1 MIAHDFA
8 YYRPDTL
15 KEAYRIY
22 HEQSALNRAPAYYA
36 GGSEVITM
44 SRAGSILPDAVID
57 LKAIPECTRMGFAEE
72 SLMIGACVTLSAIA
86 ESKLFPMLGTT
97 AGRIA
102 DHTNQCRITLGGNV
116 CGTIIY
122 RESVLPLLLTDSSV
136 YVYGA
141 NGERKVPIKEA
152 FYQRAMLKKGDFISR
167 FAIDKKWLS
176 APYIHVKK
184 TKNEKIDYPLLTLVA
199 VLEGGCVR
207 MAFSGLCEFPF
218 RSSGIEDI
226 LNDPDCT
233 ISEKAERITHQLPG
247 PYLDNLD
254 GSAEYRSFV
263 LKNTV
268 HKALQEL
275 GGMSN
280 SSV

>member
-1 MIAHDFA
+1 MIAHDFD
-8 YYRPDTL
+8 YYRPDTM
-15 KEAYRIY
+15 KEAYGIY
-22 HEQSALNRAPAYYA
+22 QKLSAMDKSPAYYA

-44 SRAGSILPDAVID
+44 SRAGSILPGAVVD
-57 LKAIPECTRMGFAEE
+57 LKAIPECTYMGFTDEG
-72 SLMIGACVTLSAIA
+72 LMIGACVTLSAIA

-97 AGRIA
+97 VSRIA

-122 RESVLPLLLTDSSV
+122 RESVLPLLLTDCSV
-136 YVYGA
+136 YLWGA
-141 NGERKVPIKEA
+141 NGERRVPIKDV
-152 FYQRAMLKKGDFISR
+152 FHQRVMLKKGELITR
-167 FAIDKKWLS
+167 FAIDQKWLGV
-176 APYIHVKK
+176 PYIHVKK

-199 VLEGGCVR
+199 LLEGGDIR

-218 RSSGIEDI
+218 RSSRIEDI

-247 PYLDNLD
+247 PCLDNLD
-254 GSAEYRSFV
+254 GSAEYRAFV

-268 HKALQEL
+268 YKALQKFKEMPN
-275 GGMSN
+275 GRI
-280 SSV
+280 

>member
-44 SRAGSILPDAVID
+44 SRAGSILPGAVID

-218 RSSGIEDI
+218 RSSRIEDI

-233 ISEKAERITHQLPG
+233 ISEKAERITHQLLG

-254 GSAEYRSFV
+254 GSAEYRAFV

>member
-15 KEAYRIY
+15 KEAYGLYR
-22 HEQSALNRAPAYYA
+22 ELVALNNAPVYYA

-44 SRAGSILPDAVID
+44 SRAGSILPGAVID
-57 LKAIPECTRMGFAEE
+57 LKAIPECAHMGFSEG
-72 SLMIGACVTLSAIA
+72 SLLIGACVTLSAIA
-86 ESKLFPMLGTT
+86 ESKMFPMLGTT
-97 AGRIA
+97 VGRIA

-122 RESVLPLLLTDSSV
+122 RESVLPLLLTDCSV
-136 YVYGA
+136 YVWGV
-141 NGERKVPIKEA
+141 NGERKVPIKDV
-152 FYQRAMLKKGDFISR
+152 FRQSVLLKTGEFITR
-167 FAIDKKWLS
+167 FAIDQKWLG

-199 VLEGGCVR
+199 VRDGRRIR

-218 RSSGIEDI
+218 RSATIEDT
-226 LNDPDCT
+226 LNHPDYPLA
-233 ISEKAERITHQLPG
+233 EKAERITRQLPG
-247 PYLDNLD
+247 PFLNNLD
-254 GSAEYRSFV
+254 GSAEYRAFV

-268 HKALQEL
+268 YNALREFE
-275 GGMSN
+275 GMPYGQI
-280 SSV
+280 